1 MNRNIMKLYSIFKN
15 CKKLKISNKK
25 GFTLLELLIVIG
37 IVAILSIV
45 LVIMINPSEM
55 FKKAR
60 DSQRMSDLA
69 TLKTAIEVYKT
80 NSRTPALAGGTNT
93 GCKGTTSSD
102 TNYDTANDHI
112 YYSYPSDIG
121 GVDVTKITATKLDGV
136 TFTTGGANQV
146 TKANLG
152 NVDNT
157 GWLPINFSS
166 LPGGSP
172 ISNLPIDPVN
182 TIAVL
187 SAPTMTDL
195 VYRYVCSEK
204 TLGYEINATLES
216 TAYTI
221 TDLKMASDGGNNDSY
236 YEVGTNLELFNM
248 ESPLVAG
255 AYTIIGRDHL
265 AYKTVIGEDGL
276 EWLDRNLGAT
286 QVATGPTDADSYGHY
301 YQWGRYADG
310 HQIKTS
316 SSITGPVNTDTPGS
330 SFVKVAN
337 LNPWDWRNPKN
348 DNLWQGVSGTNNPCP
363 SGFRIPTRVELATL
377 FGLIPRFSIGVCG
390 ADSSCLTA
398 AAGSKLKLPSGGY
411 RDYSSA
417 GLGSVGSYGYYWSS
431 TVNGVFAYYPYFSAT
446 NVFPANSSYRAY
458 GWSVRC
464 LKDY

>member
-1 MNRNIMKLYSIFKN
+1 
-15 CKKLKISNKK
+15 
-25 GFTLLELLIVIG
+25 
-37 IVAILSIV
+37 
-45 LVIMINPSEM
+45 M

-102 TNYDTANDHI
+102 TSYDTASDHI
-112 YYSYPSDIG
+112 YYSYPNDIG
-121 GVDVTKITATKLDGV
+121 TGSAITAMSLDGI
-136 TFTTGGANQV
+136 TFTGTAGPAQV
-146 TKANLG
+146 AKTNLALTDG
-152 NVDNT
+152 N

-182 TIAVL
+182 TITTL

-248 ESPLVAG
+248 ESPLIATT
-255 AYTIIGRDHL
+255 YTIIGKDHL
-265 AYKTVIGEDGL
+265 PYKTVIGEDGL

-286 QVATGPTDADSYGHY
+286 QVATGPTDAASYGHY

-337 LNPWDWRNPKN
+337 VNPWDWRTPQQT
-348 DNLWQGVSGTNNPCP
+348 LWLGINGTNNPCP
-363 SGFRIPTRVELATL
+363 SGFRIPTQAELANL
-377 FGLIPRFSIGVCG
+377 FSHIPNFTTATCG
-390 ADSSCLTA
+390 ATSSCKDVA
-398 AAGSKLKLPSGGY
+398 ANSLLKLPSGGY
-411 RDYSSA
+411 RDFSSA
-417 GLGSVGSYGYYWSS
+417 GLISVGSSGSCWSS
-431 TVNGVFAYYPYFSAT
+431 TVNGVSAYNPGFNAT
-446 NVFPANSSYRAY
+446 NVYPTNNNFRAY
-458 GWSVRC
+458 GLSVRC
-464 LKDY
+464 LKD

>member
-1 MNRNIMKLYSIFKN
+1 MKLVSI
-15 CKKLKISNKK
+15 KINSRS

-37 IVAILSIV
+37 IIAILSIV

-80 NSRTPALAGGTNT
+80 NTRTPTLAGTTNE

-121 GVDVTKITATKLDGV
+121 TGSAITAMSLDGR
-136 TFTTGGANQV
+136 TFTGIAGPAQV
-146 TKANLG
+146 VKANLG
-152 NVDNT
+152 LTDSN

-182 TIAVL
+182 TIADK
-187 SAPTMTDL
+187 ANPTMTDL

-337 LNPWDWRNPKN
+337 LNPWDWRTGQNPS
-348 DNLWQGVSGTNNPCP
+348 LWQGVSGTNNPCP

-377 FGLIPRFSIGVCG
+377 FGLIPRFSTPVCG
-390 ADSSCLTA
+390 ADSSCKDVA
-398 AAGSKLKLPSGGY
+398 ANSLLKLPSGGY
-411 RDYSSA
+411 RVYSSA
-417 GLGSVGSYGYYWSS
+417 GLSSVGSYGYYWSS
-431 TVNGVFAYYPYFSAT
+431 TVNGVYAYLPAFYAT
-446 NVFPANSSYRAY
+446 NVVPANSDYRAY
-458 GWSVRC
+458 GFSVRC